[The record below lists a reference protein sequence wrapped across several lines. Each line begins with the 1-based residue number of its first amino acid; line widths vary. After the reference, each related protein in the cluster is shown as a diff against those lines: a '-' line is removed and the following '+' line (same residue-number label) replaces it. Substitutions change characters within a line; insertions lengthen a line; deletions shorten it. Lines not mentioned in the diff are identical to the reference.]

1 MYYEDRG
8 GVDSSSGTAW
18 HGIINIQAVKYI
30 FENIDIDKIL
40 YGCGLLAE
48 RFKIE
53 LGIFPIISVGGS
65 RYMEY
70 NERWVS
76 SYTEENETY
85 WHGIRLDKG
94 KMNPGIKIIGTD
106 CGKCVINIFRK
117 DIFPNVA
124 RDSLESDTAKKVRMA
139 VEKAA
144 HQYMADNLEDDKEV
158 QTALQTYID
167 KEYPGD
173 NPYYKG

>member
-1 MYYEDRG
+1 M
-8 GVDSSSGTAW
+8 
-18 HGIINIQAVKYI
+18 
-30 FENIDIDKIL
+30 
-40 YGCGLLAE
+40 LAE